1 MLIHHDN
8 ILIELFFNE
17 NNKLNS
23 NYWKFINRIKKQKY
37 PNIKNYLL
45 NRYSDLSIGSK
56 TILKESLYRILRH
69 IENRIK
75 CPICGNSTSFNPLK
89 ETCYND
95 HCSRSCEM
103 KDKKVMEKHNKSCLE
118 KYGSI
123 NNSSKMKQTKLQ
135 KYGDENYNNSEKRN
149 NTNLKKYG
157 NICSLQ
163 NDNIKEKTYKTNIKK
178 YGNKIAQKNI
188 DIRNKI
194 KNSNINT
201 CRIKYG
207 VDNIMQ
213 VEGIYDKV
221 KNTCIQKYGVDNFT
235 KSTQYK
241 ENYPNILEKVLKT
254 KRENNTFNTSTPEDQ
269 SYELLKEKYQDIIR
283 QYRSEV
289 YPFNCDFYI
298 PSLDLYIECQYGQ
311 FHHKR
316 PYLGTEQD
324 LKDIEILK
332 EKANKIHLKTGKNKS
347 RYDVEIETWTIKD
360 VNKRNIAKQNKLN
373 YIEFWN
379 VNGLKKWLISYDNNK

>member
-1 MLIHHDN
+1 MLIFYDTL
-8 ILIELFFNE
+8 LIKLFFNE

-37 PNIKNYLL
+37 KNIQNYLL
-45 NRYSDLSIGSK
+45 NRYNDLTIGSK
-56 TILKESLYRILRH
+56 TILKESLYRILQKVDIRP
-69 IENRIK
+69 K
-75 CPICGNSTSFNPLK
+75 CPICGKFTAFNPLK
-89 ETCYND
+89 QICYNN

-163 NDNIKEKTYKTNIKK
+163 NDNVKEKTYKTNIKK

-213 VEGIYDKV
+213 VEGMYDKV
-221 KNTCIQKYGVDNFT
+221 KNTYIQKYGVDNFT
-235 KSTQYK
+235 KSIQYK

-254 KRENNTFNTSTPEDQ
+254 KRKNNTFNTSTPEDQ
-269 SYELLKEKYQDIIR
+269 SYELLKEKYPDIIR
-283 QYRSEV
+283 QYRSKL

-311 FHHKR
+311 FHHGR

-324 LKDIEILK
+324 LKDIELLK
-332 EKANKIHLKTGKNKS
+332 ENANRIHKEKNVSRS
-347 RYDVEIETWTIKD
+347 RYDVEIDTWSIRD
-360 VNKRNIAKQNKLN
+360 VKKRNIAKENKLN

-379 VNGLKKWLISYDNNK
+379 INELENWINKL